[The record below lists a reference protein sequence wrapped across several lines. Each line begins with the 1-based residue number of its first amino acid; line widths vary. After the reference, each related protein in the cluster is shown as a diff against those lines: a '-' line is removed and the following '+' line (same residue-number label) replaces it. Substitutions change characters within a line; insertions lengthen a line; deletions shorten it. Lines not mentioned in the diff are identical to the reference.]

1 MTETTAVGIAKMCV
15 TSDAGA
21 NLAEPCQPP
30 CLS

>member
-1 MTETTAVGIAKMCV
+1 MTETTAVGIAMMCATADV
-15 TSDAGA
+15 EA